1 MKSTCDERIGSTWSR
16 YACGKPAVE
25 EIEGDSLCAT
35 HAKKRKIRRGL
46 DTGEVLVDRY
56 VIHQL
61 SLFKVSGIVG
71 KKVFI
76 VRKSAK
82 LFTDEK
88 YTSFWDKQISLDSP
102 LLFEDFGLTKVA
114 YSAKLQMKIIE
125 LREQV
130 NSLQMIVDV
139 L

>member
-1 MKSTCDERIGSTWSR
+1 MKSTCEERIGSTWNR
-16 YACGKPAVE
+16 YPCGKPAVE
-25 EIEGDSLCAT
+25 EIEGDSLCT
-35 HAKKRKIRRGL
+35 VHAKKIKIRRGL
-46 DTGEVLVDRY
+46 DTGETLVDRY
-56 VIHQL
+56 VIIQL

-82 LFTDEK
+82 LFTGEK
-88 YTSFWDKQISLDSP
+88 YTSFCDKQISLDSP
-102 LLFEDFGLTKVA
+102 LLFEDFGLAKVA
-114 YSAKLQMKIIE
+114 FSAKLQMKVIE

-130 NSLQMIVDV
+130 NSLQMIIDA